1 MNLISPNLKLTLGVV
16 YLVIIIVGVYF
27 LLNAIDIRDLTSYE
41 FLRSNKDIIL
51 KYKNNNFLFFT
62 FVFFIFSVIWT
73 LFLGF
78 ATPLLLFSGFVFGK
92 WWGILIVIFSTTLGA
107 TLLYLLATLF
117 FRDFIEKKLAVKFL
131 KLKKFFNKNDIV
143 YFMFYRFIGG
153 GGTPFAI
160 QNVLPVLFSMP
171 VKNYAIATFLGC
183 IPSMFV
189 TVSFGSGVE
198 SVLDKNEQFSFINVL
213 SSPEIYLPIVGFFVL
228 LLSAFFVKK
237 FYFNN

>member
-1 MNLISPNLKLTLGVV
+1 MNLISLNLKLILGAV
-16 YLVIIIVGVYF
+16 YLVIIIAGLYF

-143 YFMFYRFIGG
+143 YFMSYRFIGG

-171 VKNYAIATFLGC
+171 VKNYAIATFLGSM
-183 IPSMFV
+183 PSMFV
-189 TVSFGSGVE
+189 TVAFGSGIE

-228 LLSAFFVKK
+228 LLSAFFIKK
-237 FYFNN
+237 FYFIK